1 MNDLGVPLFQDIN
14 GGYRL
19 VPSNM
24 LITWCLLTNPLLM
37 FPAIS
42 VRWARA
48 FPNDM
53 FNHQRVSWLMLIKHD
68 KNQYHDFSFSSQRKP
83 RRNHVFLSWGWN
95 HISVTE
101 QRCEQ
106 KCMDDGN
113 YFWVFRSQK
122 WSISVEKNMISVR
135 WYPTVLCF
143 DGRFCHC
150 FWVAKC
156 VFFVS
161 IKEPSRK
168 DAEKDEFLL
177 ICSIM
182 IHYVAQFY

>member
-37 FPAIS
+37 FPAIN

-53 FNHQRVSWLMLIKHD
+53 FNHQRVSWLMLIKYD
-68 KNQYHDFSFSSQRKP
+68 KNQYHDFSFSSPRKP

-106 KCMDDGN
+106 KCMDDGIISGSLEARN
-113 YFWVFRSQK
+113 DPYLLKKTWSVSDDILLFFALTDDFATVFESLNVCSLFPSKNHPGKMQK
-122 WSISVEKNMISVR
+122 KMSFCWSVALWSIM
-135 WYPTVLCF
+135 
-143 DGRFCHC
+143 
-150 FWVAKC
+150 
-156 VFFVS
+156 
-161 IKEPSRK
+161 
-168 DAEKDEFLL
+168 
-177 ICSIM
+177 
-182 IHYVAQFY
+182 